1 MSSSRNPRSKVSILY
16 EYRSVSY
23 TYLVAIQY
31 IYTHIHSYIHYY
43 SGEEGEAASTL
54 PPIIAANIHIPA
66 NLTLSASCFMLDA
79 GCTRYAAGEGAV
91 YTRSVEV
98 NSKLF
103 HLEGRSRATRKRI
116 LREELAGLH
125 AAIEQLQQ
133 VSQQRQLRENER
145 KVRFQAL
152 QQQQLQQQLHL
163 QQQTVLA
170 AQQQHQ
176 MLLKMI
182 DEQAHQRNGTAAAP
196 AAKKSK
202 PKAPKIPVRG
212 SLS

>member
-1 MSSSRNPRSKVSILY
+1 
-16 EYRSVSY
+16 
-23 TYLVAIQY
+23 
-31 IYTHIHSYIHYY
+31 
-43 SGEEGEAASTL
+43 
-54 PPIIAANIHIPA
+54 
-66 NLTLSASCFMLDA
+66 MLDA

-116 LREELAGLH
+116 LREELAGLQ

-202 PKAPKIPVRG
+202 PKAPKIPVRDNLILAMFI
-212 SLS
+212 SLVRNCILSFCLETLTERTSGRCFSRQARCECGGCGGEWRGDGHSGRGWHRSLCC